1 MHSQSSDNEPL
12 FSVLIPAYKVEA
24 YIAQT
29 LRSVY
34 CQTVQDFE
42 IVVVNDGS
50 PDGTLQV
57 LQEQTDPRLRIVN
70 QENGGECVARNRA
83 VAEAR
88 GRYLAFLDSDDAWL
102 PDHLERALRFFEQNP
117 NYAWYATRYTRVK
130 EISDSDFRATGC
142 AEGGYYAVNW
152 FLEGDRITSS
162 SSTVIKRS
170 ALPDDELF
178 PPGVK
183 MFGDGIGWCRFAL
196 MHPMLGTLD
205 CSTALYRIWEQ
216 SATFAYLKIGR
227 GANSGAE
234 MDALMI
240 QQRMYEDSTTPPE
253 AKLYLRAS
261 SLSNWWVRIRS
272 ASLLNW
278 WNEISARR
286 PVTGTIL
293 TFLLK
298 ICVLLQHFLILVM
311 GKCVRIPYNL
321 IKSKMARRARAVRVS
336 LPEADRG
343 K

>member
-1 MHSQSSDNEPL
+1 MLDSPNSREYDDFVHSQSSDNEPL

-117 NYAWYATRYTRVK
+117 NYTWYATRYTRVK

-152 FLEGDRITSS
+152 FLVCQQECI
-162 SSTVIKRS
+162 V
-170 ALPDDELF
+170 
-178 PPGVK
+178 
-183 MFGDGIGWCRFAL
+183 
-196 MHPMLGTLD
+196 
-205 CSTALYRIWEQ
+205 Y
-216 SATFAYLKIGR
+216 Y
-227 GANSGAE
+227 
-234 MDALMI
+234 MI
-240 QQRMYEDSTTPPE
+240 RYV
-253 AKLYLRAS
+253 YI
-261 SLSNWWVRIRS
+261 N
-272 ASLLNW
+272 
-278 WNEISARR
+278 
-286 PVTGTIL
+286 
-293 TFLLK
+293 
-298 ICVLLQHFLILVM
+298 
-311 GKCVRIPYNL
+311 
-321 IKSKMARRARAVRVS
+321 
-336 LPEADRG
+336 
-343 K
+343 